1 VVIEVILVIVAD
13 QQGQG
18 LEFTAFELAV
28 LDAILTDDQPKGP
41 DFEEFA
47 IAGLE
52 ATEDAQRRVR
62 AILRAQLKVAKI
74 TTRDFS
80 GAGFFTNL
88 AVPDTVERVPATRL
102 VIGNVHVASPELE
115 NGAGSIL
122 FVDGGILN
130 FLETF
135 TYTDEMWKVPS
146 TFTLSYPKW
155 RRASSGMWISD
166 LPRDAK

>member
-1 VVIEVILVIVAD
+1 VAD
-13 QQGQG
+13 QHGQC
-18 LEFTAFELAV
+18 LAFTAFKPAV
-28 LDAILTDDQPKGP
+28 LDAILTDDQPNGP
-41 DFEEFA
+41 DSEEFA
-47 IAGLE
+47 IAGLDG
-52 ATEDAQRRVR
+52 TEDAQRRVR

-88 AVPDTVERVPATRL
+88 AVPDTVERVRATRV
-102 VIGNVHVASPELE
+102 VIGNVHIASPELE

-122 FVDGGILN
+122 FVDGGLLT

-146 TFTLSYPKW
+146 RFTLSYPKW
-155 RRASSGMWISD
+155 RRAPAGMWISE
-166 LPRDAK
+166 LPGDAK